1 MRGRPDLTVRMSS
14 RACPGDTLRVD
25 VILTS
30 ASLTPV
36 DFIHVDLACEA
47 ETPGSEGA
55 IVTQRFLSRAEL
67 AGATQLD
74 EKTYAYA
81 AAFPLSPEATP
92 SYLGSTVAIRYR
104 VTVHVSIPW
113 WPDVREAYDVVIS
126 PRPVPRP
133 PRVPVVST
141 SLRKNEPFVEVSLDD
156 SAFAPGDI
164 IGGSIAF
171 GNVERDRVR
180 DVDLSL
186 VGLEEDRV
194 TVGPVR
200 EGPRFTAARALEG
213 VGDGREIPV
222 RFQIP
227 REAAVSFLDGCMALR
242 WAFEV
247 RLGLKGEREVVHRV
261 PITLAPFDQPP
272 APGPMRRRVGA
283 GRWHAVWAAVG
294 RQHGLSLGEG
304 ELELTGGIAGA
315 EVTVR
320 TGLRE
325 GRGELTAELRWDP
338 WGLGLSIGTR
348 RILDAGIEI
357 DHPAFARRFRVRGR
371 DEAQVRATL
380 DEPLRAALLVFDEV
394 YLDDEHATVRASS
407 PGHDQPWIGA
417 FVGKVAALAAA
428 LRGAESQIPPPEAMA
443 ALVPAWRAFAAE
455 HGGRLRPGAMDLVDL
470 VIEGARFEVETLFDR
485 RGGPEHTRVRLVLD
499 PPLSAPLDP
508 SPEAFA
514 ALPPA
519 ARALVASLR
528 PWALEVRPHVMKV
541 TLAPLADPG
550 AARGTMDEMLALGA
564 ALRGDRRAGPYR

>member
-1 MRGRPDLTVRMSS
+1 MRGRPDLVVRMSS
-14 RACPGDTLRVD
+14 RVHPGGTLQVA
-25 VILTS
+25 VNLTS
-30 ASLTPV
+30 ASRTPV
-36 DFIHVDLACEA
+36 NFIHVDLGCEA

-55 IVTQRFLSRAEL
+55 IVTQRSLRRAL
-67 AGATQLD
+67 VAGAMELD
-74 EKTYAYA
+74 EKTYAYT
-81 AAFPLSPEATP
+81 AAFPLPPDATP

-113 WPDVREAYDVVIS
+113 WPDVRETYEVIVG
-126 PRPVPRP
+126 PRLVPRP
-133 PRVPVVST
+133 PPVPVVST

-213 VGDGREIPV
+213 AGDGREIPL

-247 RLGLKGEREVVHRV
+247 RLGLKGDREVVHRV
-261 PITLAPFDQPP
+261 PITLAAFDQPP

-283 GRWHAVWAAVG
+283 GRWHSVWATVG
-294 RQHGLSLGEG
+294 RQHGLALGEG
-304 ELELTGGIAGA
+304 ELELTGAIAGA

-320 TGLRE
+320 TAVRE
-325 GRGELTAELRWDP
+325 GRGELTADLRWEP

-348 RILDAGIEI
+348 RILDAGIDV

-371 DEAQVRATL
+371 EEAQVRATL
-380 DEPLRAALLVFDEV
+380 GEPLRAALLAFDEV

-417 FVGKVAALAAA
+417 FVGKVAALAVA
-428 LRGAESQIPPPEAMA
+428 LQGASAQIPPPAAMTA
-443 ALVPAWRAFAAE
+443 IVPAWRAFAAE
-455 HGGRLRPGAMDLVDL
+455 HGGRLRAGPMDLVDL
-470 VIEGARFEVETLFDR
+470 VIEGARFEAETLFDR
-485 RGGPEHTRVRLVLD
+485 RGAAEHSRVRLVLD
-499 PPLSAPLDP
+499 PPLSAPFDP
-508 SPEAFA
+508 SPEALA

-528 PWALEVRPHVMKV
+528 PWALKV
-541 TLAPLADPG
+541 TPGAITVELAPLADPG
-550 AARGTMDEMLALGA
+550 AARATMDEMLALAA